1 MKKFA
6 AIGFLL
12 AALVHDELFSAI
24 ILCLLVTAFIVWLV
38 AAIDKEKNK
47 KY

>member
-6 AIGFLL
+6 ALGLL
-12 AALVHDELFSAI
+12 FAALVHDELFSAF
-24 ILCLLVTAFIVWLV
+24 ILTLLVTAFIVWLV
-38 AAIDKEKNK
+38 AAIDKEKNR